1 MNIVPSRH
9 DLLGR
14 WRRGLFYTWI
24 VAALVAA
31 LAAMIAGPIVS
42 IDGAE
47 GTSAVALI
55 SPIAMAIFIVTGMS
69 WLVLLVLSHQSRYT
83 REPPP

>member
-1 MNIVPSRH
+1 MKIVPSRRN
-9 DLLGR
+9 LLGR